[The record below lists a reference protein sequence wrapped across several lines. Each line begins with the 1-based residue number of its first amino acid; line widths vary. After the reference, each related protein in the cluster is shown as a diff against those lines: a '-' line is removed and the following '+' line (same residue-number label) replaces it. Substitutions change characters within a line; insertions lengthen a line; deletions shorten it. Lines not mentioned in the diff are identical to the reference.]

1 MANAHI
7 TAAYHCSQFKG
18 TARQVLLYLADAASS
33 LSRKDAKEQKK
44 LPFGHCKR
52 KLATIMCALNIHRQ
66 QTVSRAIAELK
77 AAGAIKQWL
86 KKGASPLYFVD
97 LDWLKAH
104 EYTDE
109 QIESFDYDAL
119 RVAREKEKQAEEQHN
134 EDADDDTIENLFP
147 TREPLVS
154 DASEQGETPAN
165 PAESAT
171 RWSPAGDPPYGDPS
185 ETLGQRKAANIDNG
199 NRIASETDSV
209 LVKQRKAANS
219 SHSVPTSS
227 LRFEGFDPPSDDG
240 IFPTAS
246 RTKQSHKSVAS
257 LEEQHQEQEQPQEQ
271 HLVPPDAVVPAHPPV
286 PVHPP
291 APQAI
296 AVPPAAPPP
305 DTRPRCKDSR
315 CRRVL
320 QTEAEILR
328 GKCDECLEWQ
338 RQENAKWVHPRD
350 THDWSK
356 DKNVCDRCGTTRE
369 ELKYENIYCEAPKA
383 KAAVAPFE
391 GQD

>member
-7 TAAYHCSQFKG
+7 TAAYHCSQFRG

-33 LSRKDAKEQKK
+33 LSQKDAKEQKK

-97 LDWLKAH
+97 LDWLKVH
-104 EYTDE
+104 EYTND

-134 EDADDDTIENLFP
+134 EDPDDDTIENLFP
-147 TREPLVS
+147 TRESPVS
-154 DASEQGETPAN
+154 HGSEQGEAPAT
-165 PAESAT
+165 PAESTT

-199 NRIASETDSV
+199 NRITSV
-209 LVKQRKAANS
+209 TESVVVKQRKAANS

-246 RTKQSHKSVAS
+246 RDKSVSDTS
-257 LEEQHQEQEQPQEQ
+257 LRSEDQHQDQEQPQEL
-271 HLVPPDAVVPAHPPV
+271 HLVPADADVPAYPSV
-286 PVHPP
+286 AVHPP

-305 DTRPRCKDSR
+305 DTRLRCKGNY
-315 CRRVL
+315 CQRVL
-320 QTEAEILR
+320 QTEEEIRR
-328 GKCDECLEWQ
+328 GKCNECLEWQ
-338 RQENAKWVHPRD
+338 RKENAKWVHPRD

-369 ELKYENIYCEAPKA
+369 ELKYENIYCEAPQA